1 MKGIINFLIFLAL
14 IITLIISKYCFY
26 LFNLQYFLI
35 SLAFETSS
43 VFVFLFFYSLGF
55 DRSKNSFQEKCKI
68 NITLSAI
75 FIAAFFFI
83 HIIKYIFISNQV
95 LLGIIN
101 YLLFGLLGS
110 LPFIRNKFFYS
121 ENSLKEFILDI
132 SLIIYFILS
141 KFIFNIISFQ
151 FQDVKEPDMLKAQIL
166 FAVVFVVIL
175 YSMKS
180 IIYSIFVRG
189 SIEFDGNNYPIFD
202 VFKVGKNKGS
212 DIVIDDKEAMKS
224 TFFTILTN
232 KFKWV
237 VKPGFPINI
246 DNKNIEQKSEIDEGE
261 TINCRRNYFTI
272 SKNRGNFI
280 KRFLTFFF
288 FILTAVFQ
296 ISGEEIEVN
305 DFLYS
310 DQIQIDN
317 VDFSNHPNL
326 DLYITDKEIF
336 TDLKNNIEPN
346 KKNIFIVEG
355 EDWEIS
361 QKTVTLKDRGL
372 DLVLVLDITG
382 SMLDEYK
389 KIKKDILDFSKN
401 IKNERPEFRI
411 GIITFAD
418 LLDDIA
424 IYPLSY
430 DYEDTIS
437 KIDRFNPQSGGD
449 YKENPY
455 DALIKAREMKFNP
468 SSQKV
473 IILITDAPPHIKG
486 DKANKGFDFTTYKTD
501 DIAKIFNTSSYLLYI
516 ASHERFEEYQ
526 TIVGA
531 RKNKFYNLDKYDNLS
546 EIFHSLE
553 KSLKNQIK
561 LTFVSKFNKNFYE
574 RQTNRERLVVYK
586 DVDAKKAKSF
596 FNKKR
601 LKRISFINSLFDN
614 F

>member
-1 MKGIINFLIFLAL
+1 MKRVINFLIFL
-14 IITLIISKYCFY
+14 TLILILITSKYFAY
-26 LFNLQYFLI
+26 SFQLQYFLL
-35 SLAFETSS
+35 SLIFETVSI
-43 VFVFLFFYSLGF
+43 FIFAFLFSLGF
-55 DRSKNSFQEKCKI
+55 DRSKNSFHEKFKI
-68 NITLSAI
+68 NIILSTLY
-75 FIAAFFFI
+75 IAAFFFV
-83 HIIKYIFISNQV
+83 HIIKHMFISNQI

-101 YLLFGLLGS
+101 YLLFGLIGS
-110 LPFIRNKFFYS
+110 IPFIRNKFFYS
-121 ENSLKEFILDI
+121 ENSLKEFVLDA

-141 KFIFNIISFQ
+141 KFVFNLFSYQ
-151 FQDVKEPDMLKAQIL
+151 LQDFKETDMLKMQIL
-166 FAVVFVVIL
+166 FILIFIFLL
-175 YSMKS
+175 YSIKS
-180 IIYSIFVRG
+180 IIYSLFVRG
-189 SIEFDGNNYPIFD
+189 SIEFDGNNYPVFD

-212 DIVIDDKEAMKS
+212 DIAIDDKDAVKS
-224 TFFTILTN
+224 TFFTIITN
-232 KFKWV
+232 KFKWI

-246 DNKNIEQKSEIDEGE
+246 DNKTIEQRSEIDEGE
-261 TINCRRNYFTI
+261 TINCRRNYFTV
-272 SKNRGNFI
+272 SKNGGNFI
-280 KRFLTFFF
+280 KKFLMFFF
-288 FILTAVFQ
+288 FILTAIFH
-296 ISGEEIEVN
+296 INAEEPELN

-326 DLYITDKEIF
+326 DLYMTDKDIY
-336 TDLKNNIEPN
+336 TDLKNNLEPN

-389 KIKKDILDFSKN
+389 KIKIDLLEFSRN
-401 IKNERPEFRI
+401 IKIERPEFRI

-418 LLDDIA
+418 LVEDIT
-424 IYPLSY
+424 IYTLSN
-430 DYEDTIS
+430 DFNGTIS

-455 DALIKAREMKFNP
+455 DALIKARDMDFNP

-486 DKANKGFDFTTYKTD
+486 DKANKGFDFTSYKTD
-501 DIAKIFNTSSYLLYI
+501 DIARIFDTSPYLLYI

-526 TIVGA
+526 TIVGTD
-531 RKNKFYNLDKYDNLS
+531 KNKFYNLDKYDNLS
-546 EIFHSLE
+546 DIFNSLE

-574 RQTNRERLVVYK
+574 RQTNRERLVIYK

-601 LKRISFINSLFDN
+601 LKRISFINSLFNN